1 MLRKIGDREN
11 SNPCRYTDSMPLRG
25 VYTIALTP
33 FTDKGDLDDKSIG
46 SLSEFYVDAGVHGI
60 TILGIMGEAHKL
72 SDAERRAITERYV
85 SAVGGRVPVVVGC
98 SAVATKVVAERVQ
111 EAEKAGATAV
121 MVAPPNNQ
129 RSLDLVFEHYR
140 RVAEV
145 VSVPVVVQDEPVNTG
160 VVMPA
165 PFIVRL
171 VNEIGGCRYVK
182 LEEAPTTIK
191 ISSLLKGIET
201 EVGVFGGLGGMYFY
215 EELVR
220 GASGIM
226 TGFAYPHVLV
236 ETYRLFVDGERRE
249 AQEYFFRY
257 LPLIRFE
264 AQLGVGGVGIRKEIL
279 KLRGAI
285 TSSHVRFPAPS
296 LDEGTLQELEDL
308 VEVLGLAD

>member
-1 MLRKIGDREN
+1 M
-11 SNPCRYTDSMPLRG
+11 SLRG
-25 VYTIALTP
+25 VCTIALTP
-33 FTDKGDLDDKSIG
+33 FTDEGDLDEGSIG
-46 SLSEFYVDAGVHGI
+46 PLAEFYLGSGVHGV
-60 TILGIMGEAHKL
+60 TLLGIMGEAHKL
-72 SDAERRAITERYV
+72 SDAERLAVTERYL
-85 SAVGGRVPVVVGC
+85 SAVSGRVPVVVGC
-98 SAVATKVVAERVQ
+98 SAVATKVAVERARAAE
-111 EAEKAGATAV
+111 EAGAAAV

-140 RVAEV
+140 RVAGA

-171 VNEIGGCRYVK
+171 VDEIEGCRYVK

-191 ISSLLKGIET
+191 ITGLLKNAGT

-215 EELVR
+215 EELRR
-220 GASGIM
+220 GAAGIM

-236 ETYRLFVDGERRE
+236 ETYRLFTAGEQRE
-249 AQEYFFRY
+249 AQQYFYRY

-279 KLRGAI
+279 KLRGVI
-285 TSSHVRFPAPS
+285 SSSHVRFPAPV
-296 LDEGTLQELEDL
+296 LDEETLRELEDL
-308 VEVLGLAD
+308 VQVLGLAD

>member
-1 MLRKIGDREN
+1 
-11 SNPCRYTDSMPLRG
+11 MPLHG
-25 VYTIALTP
+25 VCTIALTP
-33 FTDKGDLDDKSIG
+33 FTDEGDLDDESIG
-46 SLSEFYVDAGVHGI
+46 SLAEFYLNSGVHGV

-72 SDAERRAITERYV
+72 SDAERQAVTERYV
-85 SAVGGRVPVVVGC
+85 SVIGGRVPVVVGC
-98 SAVATKVVAERVQ
+98 SAVATKVVVERVRA
-111 EAEKAGATAV
+111 AEEVGAAAV

-140 RVAEV
+140 RVAEA

-165 PFIVRL
+165 PFIARL
-171 VNEIGGCRYVK
+171 VDEIEGCRHVK

-191 ISSLLKGIET
+191 ISDLLKNIKT

-215 EELVR
+215 EELAR
-220 GASGIM
+220 GAVGVM

-236 ETYRLFVDGERRE
+236 ETYRLFVEGEKRE

-279 KLRGAI
+279 KLRGVI
-285 TSSHVRFPAPS
+285 SSSHVRFPAPA
-296 LDEGTLQELEDL
+296 LDEETLRELEDL

>member
-1 MLRKIGDREN
+1 LRKIGDREN
-11 SNPCRYTDSMPLRG
+11 ANPCRYTDSMPLRG

-85 SAVGGRVPVVVGC
+85 AAVGGRVPVVVGC

-165 PFIVRL
+165 PFIARL

-201 EVGVFGGLGGMYFY
+201 DVGVFGGLGGMYFY

-236 ETYRLFVDGERRE
+236 ETYRLFVNGERRE
-249 AQEYFFRY
+249 AQDYFFRY